1 MERSCGTEAVGPDIC
16 STQYE
21 TNCETRYNTY
31 EIEQDEPVCVMEL
44 MKKCKNVTGKNEQT
58 KLTNG
63 RMVWLMGDVYFDQLS
78 GAGHTRKLN

>member
-1 MERSCGTEAVGPDIC
+1 MSICNTPVERSCGTEAVGPDIC

-63 RMVWLMGDVYFDQLS
+63 WMVWLMGDVYCIF
-78 GAGHTRKLN
+78 